1 MLPSLQ
7 KFIAVE
13 WRINEES
20 GCLDTPAVRKLAVM
34 GSVQMVP
41 MLSLSIT
48 EGEEFIFYKPAT
60 CSYSSTA
67 KKKKNIK
74 CQSYRPDLKL
84 AGSGSDCLKSLFPEE
99 IVGLLA
105 LAF

>member
-1 MLPSLQ
+1 MQLL
-7 KFIAVE
+7 IH
-13 WRINEES
+13 
-20 GCLDTPAVRKLAVM
+20 C
-34 GSVQMVP
+34 
-41 MLSLSIT
+41 
-48 EGEEFIFYKPAT
+48 
-60 CSYSSTA
+60 
-67 KKKKNIK
+67 KKKNIK